1 MNREE
6 IRAALIFM
14 AVGMLCGLIIG
25 YSAGVTKSRRD
36 NAGSVARSDTIVRW
50 DTTFVHMPQARDTL
64 VLYTERVKVPVSKDK
79 NTASQQP
86 VFVTNELHDTIYNTI
101 VERDSIY
108 VDLPI
113 TQKVY
118 RDTSYS
124 AWVSGYN
131 PRLDSIE
138 VYRPTT
144 TITNYI
150 KPSNKRWGIGLQVG
164 YGVNL
169 QGKFAPYLGVGISY
183 NILRF

>member
-1 MNREE
+1 MKSEE
-6 IRAALIFM
+6 IKAALIFM
-14 AVGMLCGLIIG
+14 AVGMFCGLILG
-25 YSAGVTKSRRD
+25 YGFAVTRYHRAIAEEGK
-36 NAGSVARSDTIVRW
+36 VVRSDTIVRY
-50 DTTFVHMPQARDTL
+50 DTTIVRTPQPRDTL
-64 VLYTERVKVPVSKDK
+64 VLYTERVKVSVSKD
-79 NTASQQP
+79 SVPYP
-86 VFVTNELHDTIYNTI
+86 VPRYITTELHDTIF
-101 VERDSIY
+101 ERDSIY
-108 VDLPI
+108 IDLPI

-164 YGVNL
+164 YGVNP